1 MKILF
6 LGYDKKK
13 TSLINFLEKRG
24 HKVKHTLD
32 KVNDF
37 SAYDFVISFGYQHI
51 IKKFSTLARP
61 IINLHIS
68 YLPFNRGAHPNFWAH
83 YDRTP
88 SGVSIHEID
97 EGIDT
102 GPVLFQKK
110 INFNNNE
117 SLESSYIKLHKE
129 IEKLFIDNIVVI
141 ENNEYEKHQ
150 MSEIGTFHVKK
161 ELPNWVKWQ
170 MTIEEVHKKDA

>member
-61 IINLHIS
+61 IINLHIIT
-68 YLPFNRGAHPNFWAH
+68 NF
-83 YDRTP
+83 
-88 SGVSIHEID
+88 IHKS
-97 EGIDT
+97 T
-102 GPVLFQKK
+102 L
-110 INFNNNE
+110 N
-117 SLESSYIKLHKE
+117 SLA
-129 IEKLFIDNIVVI
+129 
-141 ENNEYEKHQ
+141 
-150 MSEIGTFHVKK
+150 TFCDPK
-161 ELPNWVKWQ
+161 
-170 MTIEEVHKKDA
+170 